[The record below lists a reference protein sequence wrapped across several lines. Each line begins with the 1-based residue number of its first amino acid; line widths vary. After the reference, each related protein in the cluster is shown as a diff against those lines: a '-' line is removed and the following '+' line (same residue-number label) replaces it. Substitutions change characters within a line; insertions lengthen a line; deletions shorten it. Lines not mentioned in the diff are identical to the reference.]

1 MLFVSADLEIV
12 CIGLHLARMELRYG
26 AARFFLT
33 FPEAKVS
40 SLEGMNDG
48 DMVPKVFFFT
58 EPKANR
64 CLIQRQ

>member
-1 MLFVSADLEIV
+1 
-12 CIGLHLARMELRYG
+12 MELRYG

-40 SLEGMNDG
+40 SLEGMNDQ
-48 DMVPKVFFFT
+48 DMVPRVFFFT
-58 EPKANR
+58 EPKGKR